1 VAFAAVETEREASR
15 RLAQLVAASSG
26 KFQGAFETLESAA
39 GKLTSL
45 RRRVQFAE
53 SRVCLSAQLNAA
65 LGGGGGGG
73 GGAYAQETA
82 SGGVGDR
89 NIKDHCDAIVSKATT
104 VPNDGGGAAAAA
116 EQLTRRLARLD
127 AREAGLERR
136 EAGLERREAATSSVV
151 ATSASAANHLRLS
164 SSGGQSPSSG
174 DGQVAELEAE
184 IARLQSERAMLLR
197 ELRAASGRKDAAS
210 QVGLVQVECS

>member
-1 VAFAAVETEREASR
+1 MAFAAVETEREASR

-136 EAGLERREAATSSVV
+136 EAATSSVV